1 MKKCLNIKKKAPTI
15 LSVLSAGGVVVTA
28 IFTAQA
34 TTKAIKLIE
43 KNKEETNVEELTKTE
58 IICETWKCYIP
69 AAIIGVSTIVCILSA
84 NALNKHQQAI
94 ITSAYSLVSNSYN
107 EYKSKLKELYG
118 EEAHKNIMDAIAKEK
133 CEDIYIS
140 ASGFIK
146 DASLDF
152 EEHNSDDNR
161 LFYDFFSKRYFE
173 TSVNRVIQAE
183 YHLNRNFVLRGY
195 VTLNEFYEFLGL
207 QKLDFGDE
215 IGWSCYDSEIYWLDF
230 YNYKTTMD
238 DGLECYIIDFMFEP
252 TAEQLEDI

>member
-1 MKKCLNIKKKAPTI
+1 MESLEKSKTLFFSNLRKGDFMTFLKKNAPTI

-43 KNKEETNVEELTKTE
+43 KNKEENNVEELTKTE
-58 IICETWKCYIP
+58 IICETWKCYIT

-140 ASGFIK
+140 
-146 DASLDF
+146 
-152 EEHNSDDNR
+152 
-161 LFYDFFSKRYFE
+161 
-173 TSVNRVIQAE
+173 VQA
-183 YHLNRNFVLRGY
+183 
-195 VTLNEFYEFLGL
+195 GL
-207 QKLDFGDE
+207 
-215 IGWSCYDSEIYWLDF
+215 
-230 YNYKTTMD
+230 
-238 DGLECYIIDFMFEP
+238 YIMCH
-252 TAEQLEDI
+252 